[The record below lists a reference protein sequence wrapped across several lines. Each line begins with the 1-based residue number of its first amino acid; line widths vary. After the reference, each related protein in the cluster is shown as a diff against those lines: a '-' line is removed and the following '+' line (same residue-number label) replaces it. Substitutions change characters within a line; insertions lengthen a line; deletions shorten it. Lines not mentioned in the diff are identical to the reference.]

1 MSEEE
6 KKEYEELKSLL
17 YTGTIS
23 QYGKRKLIY
32 IIEKQSKEIEELKIP
47 DLTTVYLNGVYDG
60 EKKVKDKIKAEIE
73 ELQEDIKY
81 SANPLSI
88 DNSKFGIKVLQSLLE
103 KKLPTTITKEE
114 LEKRW
119 KGVENMEEIIKEELE
134 KYYEFLNIDVE
145 YIKIRTYNI
154 YVSISLT
161 DYKNEDIIKA
171 VQFEF
176 TWDIRGTNES
186 NLNQLKY
193 KINKAIIK
201 FFIKERGE

>member
-1 MSEEE
+1 
-6 KKEYEELKSLL
+6 
-17 YTGTIS
+17 
-23 QYGKRKLIY
+23 
-32 IIEKQSKEIEELKIP
+32 
-47 DLTTVYLNGVYDG
+47 
-60 EKKVKDKIKAEIE
+60 
-73 ELQEDIKY
+73 
-81 SANPLSI
+81 
-88 DNSKFGIKVLQSLLE
+88 
-103 KKLPTTITKEE
+103 
-114 LEKRW
+114 
-119 KGVENMEEIIKEELE
+119 MEETIKEELE
-134 KYYEFLNIDVE
+134 KYYEFLNIEVE

-176 TWDIRGTNES
+176 TWDIRGTKES